1 MADLRIDV
9 AAEFKGKRAFTEAT
23 KATTGL
29 EKAVGKLGKQIV
41 GVFAVSK
48 VVAFGKASVKAFAAD
63 EAAAVR
69 LTTALKNLGLEL
81 AAPAVTQ
88 YIDNLSRATAVA
100 DDQLR
105 PAFQALINTTGSLTA
120 SQRILSQAIDVS
132 AGSGIALE
140 TVAQD
145 LANAYVG
152 QTRGLRKYN
161 LGLTQAQLK
170 TASFE
175 ELTARLNKQFSGA
188 NAAFLDTYAGKL
200 QALGVAGGEA
210 QEKIGGA
217 ILDLSMALS
226 GASDIDQLISRIET
240 LTDKIVGMFDAFQ
253 EGVTIIRG
261 VLNAKTFG
269 GMRDAIQKAQVE
281 EYNRRLRRDYMKP
294 WANVSMPKSAA
305 QVAAEK
311 AAERAA
317 KKRAADQL
325 KETKKLTAEQK
336 KQAALKKAGTI
347 FDMDQIQII
356 AALKGQV
363 SDEERKR
370 LELQFALLTG
380 NEEEAKRLT
389 YQIAMAQ
396 GLGERL
402 AAYLASLPDAKNP
415 FASWE
420 AYLDMLAEKA
430 RRIASMTVAAPVG
443 TAAQAAASSPS
454 ALPSTNVPT
463 YIGTPFGQAGSS
475 VAAALG
481 TPFGQAGGNGSG
493 FIGTPFGQAGSIK
506 VELVGNGDQ
515 LIDAIASGLQQKSLS
530 TGDSSYINRRTGG
543 FAG

>member
-9 AAEFKGKRAFTEAT
+9 AAEFKGKKAFTEAT
-23 KATTGL
+23 KATSGL

-120 SQRILSQAIDVS
+120 SQQLLSQAIDVS

-175 ELTARLNKQFSGA
+175 ELTGRLNKQFSGA

-217 ILDLSMALS
+217 IIDLSIALS
-226 GASDIDQLISRIET
+226 GASDIDSLITRIET

-253 EGVTIIRG
+253 EGVSIIRG

-269 GMRDAIQKAQVE
+269 GMRDAIQKAQVDE
-281 EYNRRLRRDYMKP
+281 FNRRMRRDYMKP
-294 WANVSMPKSAA
+294 WSATNMPRSAA
-305 QVAAEK
+305 QIAAEK

-325 KETKKLTAEQK
+325 KDSKKLTTEEK
-336 KQAALKKAGTI
+336 KRAALKKAGTL

-389 YQIAMAQ
+389 YQIATAQ
-396 GLGERL
+396 GLGEKL

-420 AYLDMLAEKA
+420 AYLDRLAEKA
-430 RRIASMTVAAPVG
+430 RQVASLTVAAPMG
-443 TAAQAAASSPS
+443 TAAQAAASSPTS
-454 ALPSTNVPT
+454 VPSTNVPT

-493 FIGTPFGQAGSIK
+493 FIGTPFGQSI
-506 VELVGNGDQ
+506 ELKITGEGD
-515 LIDAIASGLQQKSLS
+515 ITNAIAKGLQNQSLS
-530 TGDSSYINRRTGG
+530 SGNSSNIVRRSSAFGL
-543 FAG
+543 

>member
-9 AAEFKGKRAFTEAT
+9 AAEFKGKKAFTEAT
-23 KATTGL
+23 KATSGL
-29 EKAVGKLGKQIV
+29 DKAVGKLGKQIV

-217 ILDLSMALS
+217 IIDLSIALS
-226 GASDIDQLISRIET
+226 GASDIESLITRIET
-240 LTDKIVGMFDAFQ
+240 LTDKIVGMFDAFT
-253 EGVTIIRG
+253 EGVTIIRA

-294 WANVSMPKSAA
+294 WSNVDMPRSAA
-305 QVAAEK
+305 QIAAEK

-336 KQAALKKAGTI
+336 KQAALKKAGTL

-363 SDEERKR
+363 SEEDRKR
-370 LELQFALLTG
+370 LQLQFALLTG

-389 YQIAMAQ
+389 YQIATAQ

-402 AAYLASLPDAKNP
+402 AAYLASLPDARNP

-420 AYLDMLAEKA
+420 AYLDRLAEKA
-430 RRIASMTVAAPVG
+430 RQVASLTVAAPMG
-443 TAAQAAASSPS
+443 TAAQAAASSPTS
-454 ALPSTNVPT
+454 VPSTNVPS

-475 VAAALG
+475 VAAAMG

-515 LIDAIASGLQQKSLS
+515 LINAIAAGLQQKSLS

>member
-9 AAEFKGKRAFTEAT
+9 AAEFKGKKAFTEAT
-23 KATTGL
+23 KATSGL
-29 EKAVGKLGKQIV
+29 DKAVGKLGKQIV

-120 SQRILSQAIDVS
+120 SQQLLSQAIDVS

-175 ELTARLNKQFSGA
+175 ELTGRLNKQFSGA

-217 ILDLSMALS
+217 IIDLSIALS
-226 GASDIDQLISRIET
+226 GASDIDSLITRIET

-253 EGVTIIRG
+253 EGVSIIRG

-269 GMRDAIQKAQVE
+269 GMRDAIQKAQVDE
-281 EYNRRLRRDYMKP
+281 FNRRMRRDYMKP
-294 WANVSMPKSAA
+294 WSATNMPRSAA
-305 QVAAEK
+305 QIAAEK

-336 KQAALKKAGTI
+336 KQAALKKAGTL

-389 YQIAMAQ
+389 YQIATAQ

-420 AYLDMLAEKA
+420 AYLDRLAEKA
-430 RRIASMTVAAPVG
+430 RQVASLTVAAPMG
-443 TAAQAAASSPS
+443 TAAQAAASSPTS
-454 ALPSTNVPT
+454 VPSTNVPT

-493 FIGTPFGQAGSIK
+493 FIGTPFGQSI
-506 VELVGNGDQ
+506 ELKITGEGD
-515 LIDAIASGLQQKSLS
+515 ITNAIAKGLQNQSLS
-530 TGDSSYINRRTGG
+530 SGNSSNIVRRSSAFGL
-543 FAG
+543 

>member
-9 AAEFKGKRAFTEAT
+9 AAEFKGKKAFTEAT

-120 SQRILSQAIDVS
+120 SQQLLSQAIDVS
-132 AGSGIALE
+132 AGSGVALE

-175 ELTARLNKQFSGA
+175 ELTAKLNKQFSGA
-188 NAAFLDTYAGKL
+188 NANFLDTYAGKL

-217 ILDLSMALS
+217 VIDLAMALS
-226 GASDIDQLISRIET
+226 GASDIDQLITRIET

-253 EGVTIIRG
+253 EGVSIIRG

-294 WANVSMPKSAA
+294 WANVDMPRSAA
-305 QVAAEK
+305 QIAAEK

-336 KQAALKKAGTI
+336 KQAALKKAGTL

-380 NEEEAKRLT
+380 NEAEAKRLT
-389 YQIAMAQ
+389 YQIATAQ

-420 AYLDMLAEKA
+420 AYLDRLAEKA
-430 RRIASMTVAAPVG
+430 RQVASLTVAAPIG
-443 TAAQAAASSPS
+443 TAAQAAASAPL
-454 ALPSTNVPT
+454 LPSTNVPT
-463 YIGTPFGQAGSS
+463 YVGTPFGQAGSS
-475 VAAALG
+475 VAAAMG

-493 FIGTPFGQAGSIK
+493 FIGTPFGQAGSTITLK
-506 VELVGNGDQ
+506 ITGEGD
-515 LIDAIASGLQQKSLS
+515 ITNAIAKGLQNQSLS
-530 TGDSSYINRRTGG
+530 TGDSSYITRRTGG

>member
-9 AAEFKGKRAFTEAT
+9 AAEFKGKKAFTEAT
-23 KATTGL
+23 KATSGL
-29 EKAVGKLGKQIV
+29 DKAVGKLGKQIV

-217 ILDLSMALS
+217 IIDLSMALS

-294 WANVSMPKSAA
+294 WSNVDMPRSAA
-305 QVAAEK
+305 QIAAEK

-336 KQAALKKAGTI
+336 KQAALKKAGTL

-363 SDEERKR
+363 SEEDRKR
-370 LELQFALLTG
+370 LQLQFALLTG

-389 YQIAMAQ
+389 YQIATAQ

-402 AAYLASLPDAKNP
+402 AAYLASLPDARNP

-420 AYLDMLAEKA
+420 AYLDRLAEKA
-430 RRIASMTVAAPVG
+430 RQVASLTVAAPMG
-443 TAAQAAASSPS
+443 TAAQAAASSPTS
-454 ALPSTNVPT
+454 VPSTNVPS

-475 VAAALG
+475 VAAAMG

-493 FIGTPFGQAGSIK
+493 FIGTPFGQAGSTITLK
-506 VELVGNGDQ
+506 ITGEGD
-515 LIDAIASGLQQKSLS
+515 ITNAIAKGLQNQSLS

>member
-9 AAEFKGKRAFTEAT
+9 AAEFKGKKAFTEAT

-63 EAAAVR
+63 EAAAIR

-81 AAPAVTQ
+81 AAPAVAQ

-120 SQRILSQAIDVS
+120 SQQLLSQAIDVS
-132 AGSGIALE
+132 AGSGIGLE

-188 NAAFLDTYAGKL
+188 NAAFLDSYAGKL
-200 QALGVAGGEA
+200 QALGIAGGEA

-217 ILDLSMALS
+217 VIDLAMALS
-226 GASDIDQLISRIET
+226 GASDIDQLITRIET
-240 LTDKIVGMFDAFQ
+240 LTDRIVSMFDAFQ
-253 EGVTIIRG
+253 EGVAIIRG

-294 WANVSMPKSAA
+294 WSNVNMPKSAA
-305 QVAAEK
+305 QIAAEK

-325 KETKKLTAEQK
+325 KEAKKLTEEQK
-336 KQAALKKAGTI
+336 KQAALKKAGTL

-380 NEEEAKRLT
+380 NEAEAKRLT
-389 YQIAMAQ
+389 YQIATAQ

-402 AAYLASLPDAKNP
+402 AAYLASLPDARNP

-420 AYLDMLAEKA
+420 AYLDRLAEKA
-430 RRIASMTVAAPVG
+430 RQVASLTVAAPIG
-443 TAAQAAASSPS
+443 TAAQAAASAPS
-454 ALPSTNVPT
+454 LPSTNVPT
-463 YIGTPFGQAGSS
+463 YVGTPFGQAGSS
-475 VAAALG
+475 VAAAMG

-493 FIGTPFGQAGSIK
+493 YIGTPFGQAGSTITLK
-506 VELVGNGDQ
+506 ITGEGD
-515 LIDAIASGLQQKSLS
+515 ITNAIAKGLQNQSLS
-530 TGDSSYINRRTGG
+530 TGDSAYINRRTGG